1 MWFVIVIFIIVFQM
15 GVVLL
20 APSFGLTGG
29 ASVALPTVSVN
40 TTADVIA
47 AGTNP
52 LSLFGDILTFQL
64 PGGEAIGAVFWLLDI
79 LLIICVIKLIRG

>member
-1 MWFVIVIFIIVFQM
+1 MWWVIVIFGIVFQALI
-15 GVVLL
+15 VLL
-20 APSFGLTGG
+20 APSFGLSGG
-29 ASVALPTVSVN
+29 TSTALPTVSAN
-40 TTADVIA
+40 TTADIIA

-64 PGGEAIGAVFWLLDI
+64 PGGEAIGAVFCLLDI